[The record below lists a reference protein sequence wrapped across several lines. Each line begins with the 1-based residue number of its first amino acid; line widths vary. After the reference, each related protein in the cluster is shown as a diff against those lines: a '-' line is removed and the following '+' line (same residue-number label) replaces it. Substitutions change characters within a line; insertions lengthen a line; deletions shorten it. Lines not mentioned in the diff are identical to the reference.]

1 MKNSIEILQNTLLVF
16 VVIMLVYVLYRRL
29 LSILGKKKRDQKYY
43 TLAEK
48 VEWNN
53 KEAAIYITLFVKTP
67 ITVTVFSAEH
77 QALNIVFDGTFE
89 PDIQQVK
96 VDCSSLA
103 IGKYYFKI
111 VSPNQQSS
119 LYFQIES

>member
-29 LSILGKKKRDQKYY
+29 LNILGKKKRDLKYY

-48 VEWNN
+48 IEWKG
-53 KEAAIYITLFVKTP
+53 KEASIYMTLYEKTQINVAIFGEDHQVVRSVIDTNMEPGVQC
-67 ITVTVFSAEH
+67 VSA
-77 QALNIVFDGTFE
+77 
-89 PDIQQVK
+89 
-96 VDCSSLA
+96 DCSSLA

-119 LYFQIES
+119 LYFHLES